1 MRLFNKLYGIS
12 LFTLLLSVASCTS
25 ETEEQHRTSAPD
37 PSGSEA
43 RREVMLTL
51 KNKLSVVKTKAG
63 DAIATADENK
73 ISSLDIYVFGSTT
86 ENGTYTYQERFSY
99 RESSAEMPS
108 GNDVTPL
115 DLTEVGSDG
124 KQTNALLSL
133 KKGLF
138 VKIYCIANQ
147 SKLIDPATDTV
158 FNGFIP
164 LVQSNPG
171 QPGNTVTEGTPT
183 ESDFLL
189 FKSIQLDPASATD
202 ILKTPLPMTGAY
214 ATPLDLTDFSVS
226 ARLQLGFR
234 LTRSVARFDIVN
246 DAATSKF
253 TIQSVSMANGRR
265 GVSFFPL
272 KVTGTLPTAAAGDL
286 ITYPARPFDGEKANA
301 GNCLGA
307 FYTWPSPMGD
317 GGYLI
322 LSGTYATNQ
331 TENVPVTYKV
341 PFKPEGDGNYIEVS
355 QNHRYTVN
363 ITKADEYHLDF
374 TINVEDWTDE
384 GNIDDYEPGGE
395 ADENGMVVNITDANG
410 TYDTDTRTVTMA
422 ITNDVQFT
430 IEGNST
436 SGYFTTLYYENGDVD
451 HQWLT
456 INPEADYM
464 PTKAEAAPTIYTVSK
479 KNEYIGTKFPVAFI
493 RFTDKI
499 SAKETVIIVEPI
511 SNPVV
516 TKISSSDGCS
526 YIDNIM
532 TLYQSKED
540 TPPSMGFK
548 VFASGGSEFSLNEN
562 GNVWEDWLTITPRT
576 KQDLSQSEYTLT
588 LNASSANIPSPY
600 PSTGKTIYIINQGD
614 KTKKEL
620 ITAKIS
626 SLPVIKTKE
635 ITGGSSLSS
644 YDEGSKT
651 MHLFN
656 DGSTVKLT
664 IFSIGGC
671 VVNDV
676 DKPSWVTVAPGGDNN
691 TMDLTF
697 SQQTL
702 NQNATGTIKIRNK
715 NDETKSI
722 ELKVNNRNKDVTF
735 ESTSITASNTPSTAI
750 VNAFSTSDPKIK
762 FYPTTS
768 DNFTFQVRSPRGVS
782 LNISESKNLIGN
794 GVISQWINATVNETL
809 TASNGDILN
818 TIKVTMG
825 SSSTNIMNIDRKSCK
840 LTIQNSVSGCA
851 NKVVTVVTAAPT
863 YPGVTG
869 QAPRSI
875 TTARLDWWVAPISVN
890 GGRAM
895 NGSTFNSIRTSC
907 CPSGWYLP
915 SSGDFKYAF
924 SNNVGP
930 VTNTYYQY
938 SNTTIRDAAR
948 AAFTEDRYFTNEVQL
963 IDNWYSIY
971 RPNIDGWGGG
981 YTNLYNLGGLYNDD
995 AYARCV
1001 KNISY

>member
-1 MRLFNKLYGIS
+1 M
-12 LFTLLLSVASCTS
+12 
-25 ETEEQHRTSAPD
+25 
-37 PSGSEA
+37 
-43 RREVMLTL
+43 
-51 KNKLSVVKTKAG
+51 
-63 DAIATADENK
+63 
-73 ISSLDIYVFGSTT
+73 
-86 ENGTYTYQERFSY
+86 
-99 RESSAEMPS
+99 
-108 GNDVTPL
+108 
-115 DLTEVGSDG
+115 
-124 KQTNALLSL
+124 
-133 KKGLF
+133 
-138 VKIYCIANQ
+138 
-147 SKLIDPATDTV
+147 
-158 FNGFIP
+158 
-164 LVQSNPG
+164 
-171 QPGNTVTEGTPT
+171 
-183 ESDFLL
+183 
-189 FKSIQLDPASATD
+189 
-202 ILKTPLPMTGAY
+202 
-214 ATPLDLTDFSVS
+214 
-226 ARLQLGFR
+226 
-234 LTRSVARFDIVN
+234 
-246 DAATSKF
+246 
-253 TIQSVSMANGRR
+253 
-265 GVSFFPL
+265 
-272 KVTGTLPTAAAGDL
+272 PTAAAGDL

-600 PSTGKTIYIINQGD
+600 PSTGKTIYIIN
-614 KTKKEL
+614 
-620 ITAKIS
+620 
-626 SLPVIKTKE
+626 
-635 ITGGSSLSS
+635 
-644 YDEGSKT
+644 
-651 MHLFN
+651 
-656 DGSTVKLT
+656 LT
-664 IFSIGGC
+664 
-671 VVNDV
+671 
-676 DKPSWVTVAPGGDNN
+676 
-691 TMDLTF
+691 
-697 SQQTL
+697 
-702 NQNATGTIKIRNK
+702 
-715 NDETKSI
+715 
-722 ELKVNNRNKDVTF
+722 
-735 ESTSITASNTPSTAI
+735 
-750 VNAFSTSDPKIK
+750 
-762 FYPTTS
+762 
-768 DNFTFQVRSPRGVS
+768 
-782 LNISESKNLIGN
+782 
-794 GVISQWINATVNETL
+794 
-809 TASNGDILN
+809 
-818 TIKVTMG
+818 
-825 SSSTNIMNIDRKSCK
+825 
-840 LTIQNSVSGCA
+840 
-851 NKVVTVVTAAPT
+851 
-863 YPGVTG
+863 
-869 QAPRSI
+869 
-875 TTARLDWWVAPISVN
+875 
-890 GGRAM
+890 
-895 NGSTFNSIRTSC
+895 
-907 CPSGWYLP
+907 
-915 SSGDFKYAF
+915 
-924 SNNVGP
+924 
-930 VTNTYYQY
+930 
-938 SNTTIRDAAR
+938 
-948 AAFTEDRYFTNEVQL
+948 
-963 IDNWYSIY
+963 
-971 RPNIDGWGGG
+971 
-981 YTNLYNLGGLYNDD
+981 
-995 AYARCV
+995 
-1001 KNISY
+1001 

>member
-1 MRLFNKLYGIS
+1 MKLFNKLYGIS
-12 LFTLLLSVASCTS
+12 LFSLLLSVAACTS
-25 ETEEQHRTSAPD
+25 ETEEQHQTPAPD
-37 PSGSEA
+37 PSGGEA
-43 RREVMLTL
+43 RREVLLTL
-51 KNKLSVVKTKAG
+51 KNKLSVAQTKAG
-63 DAIATADENK
+63 DAIATAAENK
-73 ISSLDIYVFGSTT
+73 ISALDIYVFGSAT
-86 ENGTYTYQERFSY
+86 EDGVYTYQERFFY
-99 RESSAEMPS
+99 RENS
-108 GNDVTPL
+108 NDQQMGGTPF
-115 DLTEVGSDG
+115 DLTAVGSDG
-124 KQTNALLSL
+124 KQTTALLSL

-138 VKIYCIANQ
+138 VKLYCIANQ
-147 SKLIDPATDTV
+147 SQLIDPATNTV
-158 FNGFIP
+158 FNNFLP
-164 LVQSNPG
+164 LQQSTPG
-171 QPGNTVTEGTPT
+171 QPGNTVTDGTPK
-183 ESDFLL
+183 ESDFKL
-189 FKSIQLDPASATD
+189 FQSMQLDPASATD

-214 ATPLDLTDFSVS
+214 DTPLDLTDFSVS
-226 ARLQLGFR
+226 ARLQLGFK
-234 LTRSVARFDIVN
+234 LTRAVARFDIVN

-253 TIQSVSMANGRR
+253 TIQSVSMANGRK

-286 ITYPARPFDGEKANA
+286 ISYPARLFDGTNANV

-307 FYTWPSPMGD
+307 FYAWPSPKED

-322 LSGTYATNQ
+322 LSGTYAANLTDNI
-331 TENVPVTYKV
+331 PVTYKV

-374 TINVEDWTDE
+374 TINVEDWMDE
-384 GNIDDYEPGGE
+384 GNIDDYEPGG
-395 ADENGMVVNITDANG
+395 DVDGMNINITGDNG
-410 TYDTDTRTVTMA
+410 AYDPDTHIVTMSIA
-422 ITNDVQFT
+422 NNAQFT
-430 IEGNST
+430 IEGGST
-436 SGYFTTLYYENGDVD
+436 SGYYTRMYYENEDVE

-456 INPEADYM
+456 MTPPADV
-464 PTKAEAAPTIYTVSK
+464 TKADAAPAAYTIK
-479 KNEYIGTKFPVAFI
+479 KNDAYMGTKFPVAFI
-493 RFTDKI
+493 RFTDQI
-499 SAKETVIIVEPI
+499 SAKETVVIVQPV
-511 SNPVV
+511 SKPVV
-516 TKISSSDGCS
+516 TGTSSSEGCS

-532 TLYQSKED
+532 ILYQPKET
-540 TPPSMGFK
+540 TPPSAILK
-548 VFASGGSEFSLNEN
+548 VFASGGSELSLNEN
-562 GNVWEDWLTITPRT
+562 GNVWEDWLTITPGT

-600 PSTGKTIYIINQGD
+600 PSTGKTIYVINQGD

-635 ITGGSSLSS
+635 IIGGSSLSS
-644 YDEGSKT
+644 YDEGLKT

-671 VVNDV
+671 VVNDA
-676 DKPSWVTVAPGGDNN
+676 DKPSWVTVTPGTDNN

-697 SQQTL
+697 SQQTFI
-702 NQNATGTIKIRNK
+702 QNATGTIKIRNK

-762 FYPTTS
+762 YYPTAS

-794 GVISQWINATVNETL
+794 GTISQWINATVNGTS

-825 SSSTNIMNIDRKSCK
+825 SSSTSIMNIDRKSCK

-890 GGRAM
+890 GGIAM

-915 SSGDFKYAF
+915 SFGDFKYVF

-948 AAFTEDRYFTNEVQL
+948 AAFTEERYFTNEVQPS
-963 IDNWYSIY
+963 DDWYSIY
-971 RPNIDGWGGG
+971 RTNIDGWGGG

>member
-115 DLTEVGSDG
+115 DLTAVGSDG

-138 VKIYCIANQ
+138 VKLYCIANQ

-272 KVTGTLPTAAAGDL
+272 KVTGTLPTAASGDL
-286 ITYPARPFDGEKANA
+286 ITYPARPFDGEKANT

-374 TINVEDWTDE
+374 TINVKDWTDE
-384 GNIDDYEPGGE
+384 GNIDDYEPGGG

-464 PTKAEAAPTIYTVSK
+464 PTKAEAVPTIYTVSK

-499 SAKETVIIVEPI
+499 SAKETVVIVQPI
-511 SNPVV
+511 ANPVV
-516 TKISSSDGCS
+516 KEKTISSGST
-526 YIDNIM
+526 IDVDAGEIV
-532 TLYQSKED
+532 LYQSSSVTSPAVEF
-540 TPPSMGFK
+540 S
-548 VFASGGSEFSLNEN
+548 VFSSGGSKLEFPDGDTP
-562 GNVWEDWLTITPRT
+562 GNWLTISPATE
-576 KQDLSQSEYTLT
+576 QDLSQSNYTLT
-588 LNASSANIPSPY
+588 LNSSAADFPDPF
-600 PSTGKTIYIINQGD
+600 PVDGKTIHIVNKGD
-614 KTKKEL
+614 ETKKTTLTLKLKSDIIVTSVVAGQAEL
-620 ITAKIS
+620 EGS
-626 SLPVIKTKE
+626 GGLRLYNNGSDNIKLTVNT
-635 ITGGSSLSS
+635 IGGS
-644 YDEGSKT
+644 E
-651 MHLFN
+651 M
-656 DGSTVKLT
+656 
-664 IFSIGGC
+664 
-671 VVNDV
+671 VNA
-676 DKPSWVTVAPGGDNN
+676 PAWVTVTKENENKNQTTYTIAPTGIGANVEFSIRSRADNTISKIYKVYSISPDITYSDFSASESRYTTISGLTTSATSATTITYFPCSGATAQFIVTSPKGVTVSN
-691 TMDLTF
+691 TTNWVATSETEKKLSTG
-697 SQQTL
+697 QKQTIFKVVRGSGYSDTDFAAINKSNL
-702 NQNATGTIKIRNK
+702 SVTITDKYSNNKKVITIKQYTVGIVFPG
-715 NDETKSI
+715 S
-722 ELKVNNRNKDVTF
+722 KVP
-735 ESTSITASNTPSTAI
+735 A
-750 VNAFSTSDPKIK
+750 
-762 FYPTTS
+762 
-768 DNFTFQVRSPRGVS
+768 
-782 LNISESKNLIGN
+782 
-794 GVISQWINATVNETL
+794 
-809 TASNGDILN
+809 
-818 TIKVTMG
+818 
-825 SSSTNIMNIDRKSCK
+825 
-840 LTIQNSVSGCA
+840 NSVSG
-851 NKVVTVVTAAPT
+851 N
-863 YPGVTG
+863 G
-869 QAPRSI
+869 RF
-875 TTARLDWWVAPISVN
+875 WVAGEN
-890 GGRAM
+890 GYQNGRGNVPYYSLMDWINRGTA
-895 NGSTFNSIRTSC
+895 
-907 CPSGWYLP
+907 CPSGWRVP
-915 SSGDFKYAF
+915 SIQDIINLTNI
-924 SNNVGP
+924 SNLN
-930 VTNTYYQY
+930 TNDKVNIVIPWGSYTQLK
-938 SNTTIRDAAR
+938 
-948 AAFTEDRYFTNEVQL
+948 AAFRGNFYWTSDGNGRGFLTN
-963 IDNWYSIY
+963 N
-971 RPNIDGWGGG
+971 DGFGMWDFGTGNNG
-981 YTNLYNLGGLYNDD
+981 VTY
-995 AYARCV
+995 RCV
-1001 KNISY
+1001 KNY

>member
-99 RESSAEMPS
+99 RESSAEMSS

-115 DLTEVGSDG
+115 DLTAVGSDG

-164 LVQSNPG
+164 LVQSNPE

-272 KVTGTLPTAAAGDL
+272 KVTGTLPTAASGDL

-499 SAKETVIIVEPI
+499 SAKETVVIVQPI
-511 SNPVV
+511 ANPVV
-516 TKISSSDGCS
+516 KEKTISSGST
-526 YIDNIM
+526 IDVDAGEIV
-532 TLYQSKED
+532 LYQSSSVTSPAVEF
-540 TPPSMGFK
+540 S
-548 VFASGGSEFSLNEN
+548 VFSSGGSKLEFPDGDTP
-562 GNVWEDWLTITPRT
+562 GNWLTISPATE
-576 KQDLSQSEYTLT
+576 QDLSQSNYTLT
-588 LNASSANIPSPY
+588 LNSSAADFPDPF
-600 PSTGKTIYIINQGD
+600 PVDGKTIHIVNKGDETKKTIFKLKLKSDITATSAIAGNAEFDASKDILRLYNNPNDKITLNVNAVGGVELDATVDWLTVD
-614 KTKKEL
+614 KTITDKNTNTYVFSVGAGASTGVSQKLTFRSKADNSITKVYTVYSIKKEL
-620 ITAKIS
+620 VFSNYTDNSDYSSINNIS
-626 SLPVIKTKE
+626 NATPE
-635 ITGGSSLSS
+635 ITYFPCADSYCEFTVVSPKGITVGGSSWAKAIEYSKTILSS
-644 YDEGSKT
+644 GAIQSVIRVQRVYADIYFASFKSRFTITVSNNYPSQSSKSFGISQYQAGIVYPGSKYPA
-651 MHLFN
+651 N
-656 DGSTVKLT
+656 P
-664 IFSIGGC
+664 
-671 VVNDV
+671 VN
-676 DKPSWVTVAPGGDNN
+676 S
-691 TMDLTF
+691 
-697 SQQTL
+697 
-702 NQNATGTIKIRNK
+702 
-715 NDETKSI
+715 
-722 ELKVNNRNKDVTF
+722 
-735 ESTSITASNTPSTAI
+735 
-750 VNAFSTSDPKIK
+750 
-762 FYPTTS
+762 Y
-768 DNFTFQVRSPRGVS
+768 
-782 LNISESKNLIGN
+782 
-794 GVISQWINATVNETL
+794 
-809 TASNGDILN
+809 
-818 TIKVTMG
+818 
-825 SSSTNIMNIDRKSCK
+825 
-840 LTIQNSVSGCA
+840 
-851 NKVVTVVTAAPT
+851 
-863 YPGVTG
+863 
-869 QAPRSI
+869 
-875 TTARLDWWVAPISVN
+875 WVAPVN
-890 GGRAM
+890 SA
-895 NGSTFNSIRTSC
+895 NSISYYDMRNRVTNGTA
-907 CPSGWYLP
+907 CPSGWWIP
-915 SSGDFKYAF
+915 SHGENLTIMGISDGNTLAYNLNSYPQVKKAYGNNPGDVYYWA
-924 SNNVGP
+924 SNNDP
-930 VTNTYYQY
+930 
-938 SNTTIRDAAR
+938 I
-948 AAFTEDRYFTNEVQL
+948 
-963 IDNWYSIY
+963 
-971 RPNIDGWGGG
+971 GWGLRFFNGWFSTWTLG
-981 YTNLYNLGGLYNDD
+981 EKNICNL
-995 AYARCV
+995 RCV
-1001 KNISY
+1001 KRK

>member
-25 ETEEQHRTSAPD
+25 ETEEQHRTPAPD

-115 DLTEVGSDG
+115 DLTAVGSDG

-272 KVTGTLPTAAAGDL
+272 KVTGTLPTAASGDL

-464 PTKAEAAPTIYTVSK
+464 PTKTEAAPTIYTV
-479 KNEYIGTKFPVAFI
+479 EYIGTKFPVAFI

-499 SAKETVIIVEPI
+499 SAKETVVIVQPI
-511 SNPVV
+511 ADPVV
-516 TKISSSDGCS
+516 KEKTISSGST
-526 YIDNIM
+526 IDVDAGEIV
-532 TLYQSKED
+532 LYQSSSVTSPAVEF
-540 TPPSMGFK
+540 S
-548 VFASGGSEFSLNEN
+548 VFSSGGSKLEFPDGDTP
-562 GNVWEDWLTITPRT
+562 GNWLTISPATE
-576 KQDLSQSEYTLT
+576 QDLSQSNYTLT
-588 LNASSANIPSPY
+588 LNSSAADFPDPF
-600 PSTGKTIYIINQGD
+600 PVDGKTIHIVNKGDETKKTIFKLKLKSDITATSAIAGNAEFDASKDILRLYNNPNDKITLNVNAVGGVELDATVDWLTVD
-614 KTKKEL
+614 KTITDKNTNTYVFSVGAGASTGVSQKLTFRSKADNSITKVYTVYSIKKEL
-620 ITAKIS
+620 VFNNYTDN
-626 SLPVIKTKE
+626 
-635 ITGGSSLSS
+635 SS
-644 YDEGSKT
+644 YSDIDNLSNANPAITYFPCEGSYCE
-651 MHLFN
+651 F
-656 DGSTVKLT
+656 TVVSPKGVNISASSVWASVTEYSSDKNSVTGVVTSKVRVQRTQSGDYYGDLRQET
-664 IFSIGGC
+664 FTATVSNKYPSQTSKSFSIAQKN
-671 VVNDV
+671 VV
-676 DKPSWVTVAPGGDNN
+676 
-691 TMDLTF
+691 
-697 SQQTL
+697 
-702 NQNATGTIKIRNK
+702 
-715 NDETKSI
+715 
-722 ELKVNNRNKDVTF
+722 
-735 ESTSITASNTPSTAI
+735 
-750 VNAFSTSDPKIK
+750 
-762 FYPTTS
+762 
-768 DNFTFQVRSPRGVS
+768 
-782 LNISESKNLIGN
+782 
-794 GVISQWINATVNETL
+794 
-809 TASNGDILN
+809 
-818 TIKVTMG
+818 
-825 SSSTNIMNIDRKSCK
+825 
-840 LTIQNSVSGCA
+840 
-851 NKVVTVVTAAPT
+851 
-863 YPGVTG
+863 YPGSG
-869 QAPRSI
+869 KPANPIDNDSYHF
-875 TTARLDWWVAPISVN
+875 WVAPVDVA
-890 GGRAM
+890 RAHY
-895 NGSTFNSIRTSC
+895 NQVSTVS
-907 CPSGWYLP
+907 CPSGWRIP
-915 SSGDFKYAF
+915 SVNDFEHIQGASWSSSNLNVTYSGNSQVLVAF
-924 SNNVGP
+924 SGVNDYWSSNPGDYALGFYILNSRYGIWTFGVGNP
-930 VTNTYYQY
+930 R
-938 SNTTIRDAAR
+938 SIRC
-948 AAFTEDRYFTNEVQL
+948 
-963 IDNWYSIY
+963 I
-971 RPNIDGWGGG
+971 
-981 YTNLYNLGGLYNDD
+981 
-995 AYARCV
+995 
-1001 KNISY
+1001 KNK

>member
-1 MRLFNKLYGIS
+1 
-12 LFTLLLSVASCTS
+12 
-25 ETEEQHRTSAPD
+25 
-37 PSGSEA
+37 
-43 RREVMLTL
+43 
-51 KNKLSVVKTKAG
+51 
-63 DAIATADENK
+63 
-73 ISSLDIYVFGSTT
+73 
-86 ENGTYTYQERFSY
+86 
-99 RESSAEMPS
+99 
-108 GNDVTPL
+108 
-115 DLTEVGSDG
+115 
-124 KQTNALLSL
+124 
-133 KKGLF
+133 
-138 VKIYCIANQ
+138 
-147 SKLIDPATDTV
+147 
-158 FNGFIP
+158 
-164 LVQSNPG
+164 
-171 QPGNTVTEGTPT
+171 
-183 ESDFLL
+183 
-189 FKSIQLDPASATD
+189 
-202 ILKTPLPMTGAY
+202 MTGAY

-895 NGSTFNSIRTSC
+895 NGSTLIVSEHLVVRQVGIFLLLVILSMHFLIMWDLLPILIISIVI
-907 CPSGWYLP
+907 L
-915 SSGDFKYAF
+915 
-924 SNNVGP
+924 
-930 VTNTYYQY
+930 Q
-938 SNTTIRDAAR
+938 
-948 AAFTEDRYFTNEVQL
+948 
-963 IDNWYSIY
+963 
-971 RPNIDGWGGG
+971 
-981 YTNLYNLGGLYNDD
+981 
-995 AYARCV
+995 
-1001 KNISY
+1001 

>member
-25 ETEEQHRTSAPD
+25 ETEEQRQTPAPD

-73 ISSLDIYVFGSTT
+73 ISSLDIYVFGCTT
-86 ENGTYTYQERFSY
+86 ENGTYTYQERFCY
-99 RESSAEMPS
+99 RESSGDLPT
-108 GNDVTPL
+108 GLDVTPL
-115 DLTEVGSDG
+115 ELTAVGSDG

-138 VKIYCIANQ
+138 VKLYCIANQ
-147 SKLIDPATDTV
+147 SKLIDPVTNAA

-171 QPGNTVTEGTPT
+171 QLGNAVTEGTPA

-253 TIQSVSMANGRR
+253 TIQSVSMANGRK

-317 GGYLI
+317 GGYLV
-322 LSGTYATNQ
+322 LSGTYAANQ

-384 GNIDDYEPGGE
+384 GSIDDYEPGGE
-395 ADENGMVVNITDANG
+395 ADENGMVVNITGVNG
-410 TYDTDTRTVTMA
+410 MYDTDTRTVTMA
-422 ITNDVQFT
+422 ITNDAQFT

-456 INPEADYM
+456 MNPEADYM
-464 PTKAEAAPTIYTVSK
+464 PTKAEAAPIIYTISK
-479 KNEYIGTKFPVAFI
+479 KNEYVGTKYPVAFI

-499 SAKETVIIVEPI
+499 SAKETIIIVQPI
-511 SNPVV
+511 ASPVV
-516 TKISSSDGCS
+516 KEKTISSGST
-526 YIDNIM
+526 IDVDAGEII
-532 TLYQSKED
+532 LYQSSSVASPAVEF
-540 TPPSMGFK
+540 S
-548 VFASGGSEFSLNEN
+548 VFSSGGSQLEFPDGDTP
-562 GNVWEDWLTITPRT
+562 GNWLTISPAAE
-576 KQDLSQSEYTLT
+576 QDLSQSNYTLT
-588 LNASSANIPSPY
+588 LNSSAPGLPDPY
-600 PSTGKTIYIINQGD
+600 PLDGKTMNIVNKGDETKKTTFKLKLKSDITATSAIAGNAEFDVNKDILRLYNNPNDKITLNVKSIGGVELDATADWLTVDKTITDKNTNAYVFSVGAGASTGVSQKLTFRSKADNSITKVYTVYSI
-614 KTKKEL
+614 KKEL
-620 ITAKIS
+620 VFSNYTDNSDYSSINNINNATPEIS
-626 SLPVIKTKE
+626 YFPCTNSYCEFTVVSPKGISLAYTTNWAEVWVYSNTTLTSGAIQSVVRIKRSHESDSWYGDLLQTRFVTTVSNNYPLQSSKSFG
-635 ITGGSSLSS
+635 ISQYQAGIVFPGSYKPANRVDGNGSFWIAATNGYSSTTGYLSH
-644 YDEGSKT
+644 YT
-651 MHLFN
+651 MQTL
-656 DGSTVKLT
+656 
-664 IFSIGGC
+664 IR
-671 VVNDV
+671 
-676 DKPSWVTVAPGGDNN
+676 NN
-691 TMDLTF
+691 T
-697 SQQTL
+697 
-702 NQNATGTIKIRNK
+702 A
-715 NDETKSI
+715 
-722 ELKVNNRNKDVTF
+722 
-735 ESTSITASNTPSTAI
+735 
-750 VNAFSTSDPKIK
+750 
-762 FYPTTS
+762 
-768 DNFTFQVRSPRGVS
+768 
-782 LNISESKNLIGN
+782 
-794 GVISQWINATVNETL
+794 
-809 TASNGDILN
+809 
-818 TIKVTMG
+818 
-825 SSSTNIMNIDRKSCK
+825 
-840 LTIQNSVSGCA
+840 
-851 NKVVTVVTAAPT
+851 
-863 YPGVTG
+863 
-869 QAPRSI
+869 
-875 TTARLDWWVAPISVN
+875 
-890 GGRAM
+890 
-895 NGSTFNSIRTSC
+895 
-907 CPSGWYLP
+907 CPSGWRVPTVADYEKIANMTLP
-915 SSGDFKYAF
+915 VNTPVSWSGKTQLKNALYGHFWADTDELGRGFRGYEAGF
-924 SNNVGP
+924 GLWGFGP
-930 VTNTYYQY
+930 DY
-938 SNTTIRDAAR
+938 SG
-948 AAFTEDRYFTNEVQL
+948 V
-963 IDNWYSIY
+963 SY
-971 RPNIDGWGGG
+971 RCI
-981 YTNLYNLGGLYNDD
+981 
-995 AYARCV
+995 
-1001 KNISY
+1001 KN